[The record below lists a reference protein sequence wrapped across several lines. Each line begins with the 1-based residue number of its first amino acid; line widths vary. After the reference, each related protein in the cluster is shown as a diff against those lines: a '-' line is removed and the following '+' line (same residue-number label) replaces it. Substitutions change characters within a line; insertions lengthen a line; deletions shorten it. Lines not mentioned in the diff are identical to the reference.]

1 MPKIKQIIDGQ
12 NKPILKIAETAQPQK
27 EGGKRVAVG
36 KKKTAL

>member
-27 EGGKRVAVG
+27 EGGENV
-36 KKKTAL
+36 